1 MHNALYDLNRRLN
14 NIKYKIHD
22 EETKVDDLVD
32 QMLELNDERER
43 LIHEIELYEKKYG
56 DIISDKLDKE
66 CGVVK
71 RKKK

>member
-66 CGVVK
+66 CVVVK

>member
-43 LIHEIELYEKKYG
+43 LIHEIELYEKKNG

-66 CGVVK
+66 CVVVK

>member
-1 MHNALYDLNRRLN
+1 MHNARRLN

-32 QMLELNDERER
+32 QILELNDERER

-71 RKKK
+71 CKKK

>member
-1 MHNALYDLNRRLN
+1 MYDLNRRLN
-14 NIKYKIHD
+14 NLKYKIHD

-71 RKKK
+71 RKKKWLIM

>member
-1 MHNALYDLNRRLN
+1 MLNALYDLNRRLN

-66 CGVVK
+66 CVVVK

>member
-14 NIKYKIHD
+14 NLKYKIHD